1 MAEGETVEQF
11 KARMKSLQVMKG
23 GRPRDKVRTIT
34 RPVTDPGID
43 AGKKA
48 KQTKD
53 ELGTVITESDNRQD
67 VNVCPQTHVQSI
79 GFNGQ

>member
-1 MAEGETVEQF
+1 MAEGESKEEF

-34 RPVTDPGID
+34 RPQNDPGVD

-53 ELGTVITESDNRQD
+53 ELGTVVTESDNRQD
-67 VNVCPQTHVQSI
+67 VNICPKTHNQAI
-79 GFNGQ
+79 GFM